1 MIELGKKFA
10 FLALSSCCLRED
22 GEILLFCMGGGFGK
36 VLMFFNCSL
45 LHQLLIVLK
54 SSGLIK
60 PGGLSKNVCLIV
72 ILMIVKK

>member
-1 MIELGKKFA
+1 MHSLLCPLAVSEKMGK
-10 FLALSSCCLRED
+10 SCCSAW
-22 GEILLFCMGGGFGK
+22 GGWFGK

-72 ILMIVKK
+72 ILMIVKKLGN